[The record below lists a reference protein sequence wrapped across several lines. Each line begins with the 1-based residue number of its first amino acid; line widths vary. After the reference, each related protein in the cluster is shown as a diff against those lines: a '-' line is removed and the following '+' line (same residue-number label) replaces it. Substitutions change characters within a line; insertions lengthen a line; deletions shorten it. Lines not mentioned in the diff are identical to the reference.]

1 MILNEEQQL
10 FHDAMANFFSEHASI
25 DALRRLREEPSKTGF
40 DREVWAN
47 LVELGLAG
55 IVVPEEHGGLSFGWL
70 GLGAIAGASG
80 RHLSPTPLLSHI
92 VLAQELLLNCGSAEQ
107 VASHLPALLSGGE
120 VWTVAIDGGRF
131 FQGGDDSVNEV
142 AEGRLTGRKVLVPEG
157 EAADYLLLPVRRT
170 DSRLGVFAV
179 PAEAE
184 GVHIEA
190 TRMMDGRQYA
200 NISFEEFDTSDGE
213 WLEGN
218 SLERGWELTL
228 NRAMIVLA
236 AEMTGS
242 ARELLERTVQ
252 FLSEREQFGVKHAT
266 FQALQHRCAKLYGE
280 LELAESAVLGALS
293 AIDHG
298 ESEIAAKASLAKAMA
313 NDCFTLVSSEAVQLH
328 GGMGVTDEMD
338 VGLFLKRS
346 RVANQLLGTSDWH
359 RNRFAGLAGF

>member
-1 MILNEEQQL
+1 MILTEQQQL
-10 FHDAMANFFSEHASI
+10 FHDAMTNFFSEHASI
-25 DALRRLREEPSKTGF
+25 DALRRLRAEPPKTAF
-40 DREVWAN
+40 DRKVWAD
-47 LVELGLAG
+47 LVELGLTG

-80 RHLSPTPLLSHI
+80 RHLAPTPLFSHI
-92 VLAQELLLNCGSAEQ
+92 VLAQELLLNCGSTGQIAKY
-107 VASHLPALLSGGE
+107 LPILLSGGE
-120 VWTVAIDGGRF
+120 VWTVAIDGDRYF
-131 FQGGDDSVNEV
+131 HGGDDSVVEV
-142 AEGRLTGRKVLVPEG
+142 SNTLSGRKVLVPEG
-157 EAADYLLLPVRRT
+157 ATADRILLPVRGS
-170 DSRLGVFAV
+170 DGRLGVFVLSAQ
-179 PAEAE
+179 AE
-184 GVHIEA
+184 GVHIKA

-200 NISFEEFDTSDGE
+200 NITIEKLDASAGE
-213 WLEGN
+213 WLEGS

-252 FLSEREQFGVKHAT
+252 FLSEREQFGVKLAT

-293 AIDHG
+293 AIDYG